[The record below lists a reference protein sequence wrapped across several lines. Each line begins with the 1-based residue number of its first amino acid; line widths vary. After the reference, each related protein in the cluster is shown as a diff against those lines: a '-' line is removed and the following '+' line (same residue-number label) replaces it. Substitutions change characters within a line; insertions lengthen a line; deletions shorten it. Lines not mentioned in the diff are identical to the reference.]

1 MTFFSSWKSKQNMSV
16 PVFQLQ
22 SQIDFSVIDTSFKVE
37 KLRWIIAHYSTF
49 FMLFCWYKDGAS
61 YWFEIVLGVITKR
74 NWLCMFISLSIPFFQ
89 EIFTIHQIKFVIIYY
104 LKSWKLCSNCIQ
116 ILLMET
122 LITVL
127 SKVFITLWT

>member
-1 MTFFSSWKSKQNMSV
+1 MSV

-61 YWFEIVLGVITKR
+61 Y
-74 NWLCMFISLSIPFFQ
+74 
-89 EIFTIHQIKFVIIYY
+89 
-104 LKSWKLCSNCIQ
+104 
-116 ILLMET
+116 
-122 LITVL
+122 
-127 SKVFITLWT
+127 